1 MANVMIDERRLRDA
15 SKRLAAQGLRYR
27 RLWAYFK
34 NPMRVTATAN
44 TGSERPYRQAQE
56 WGLPPRITGFA
67 SGSEPLADAIDRT
80 VARKEVV
87 IENDIVWRIDTMVDY
102 LFGKPLV
109 IASAAPDPSRRETIG
124 RFSSSAA
131 RSRFCPVSAWKPWS
145 GSWTRWAP

>member
-1 MANVMIDERRLRDA
+1 M
-15 SKRLAAQGLRYR
+15 
-27 RLWAYFK
+27 
-34 NPMRVTATAN
+34 AN

-124 RFSSSAA
+124 RLLRMILASNGGIGFLQQLALFGAVYGFVDVLVKVVGCGQSA
-131 RSRFCPVSAWKPWS
+131 V
-145 GSWTRWAP
+145 GSEEKTNGCGT